1 MMTDHALEDSLKARV
16 EHMDQPRCPIGIFH
30 ERNWDIGKD
39 FERIVEVGRGKCVAV
54 TNIQGLVRE

>member
-1 MMTDHALEDSLKARV
+1 MTDHAVRDSLKTPV

-39 FERIVEVGRGKCVAV
+39 FEQIVEVGRGKYVSV
-54 TNIQGLVRE
+54 IQAQVHE